1 MPERLSAPHPC
12 PARLNWK
19 CSEYVFLPQN
29 RLDVGNLDLD
39 PRYLLGRVAFAEARL
54 GFAQR
59 LRQHR
64 AMHRASFRQRGPAFE
79 CGNAPLAEKYL
90 LDAARHDLHSLDDR
104 TV

>member
-29 RLDVGNLDLD
+29 RVDVGNLDLD
-39 PRYLLGRVAFAEARL
+39 PRYLLGCVAFAEARL
-54 GFAQR
+54 RVAQFF
-59 LRQHR
+59 RQHR
-64 AMHRASFRQRGPAFE
+64 AMHRAAFRQRGSAFE

-90 LDAARHDLHSLDDR
+90 LDVARHELRSLDDR
-104 TV
+104 PV